1 MRSTSAR
8 ILKGLHEGFVLQVF
22 VDRGGRDPDT
32 YRLMTW
38 QVDEIEG
45 EPYLRTERAAEG
57 YRRGFSYAAA
67 DDLRMDGLIAW
78 LPNTGTNALHALTPA
93 GLVEAQALYGPI
105 AAKVLVKHE
114 AGAELVSPN
123 PDGTAAVPAGTMDV
137 PDFAEDDAAPTP

>member
-22 VDRGGRDPDT
+22 VDRGGREPDT

-45 EPYLRTERAAEG
+45 EPCLRTERVAED
-57 YRRGFSYAAA
+57 YHRGFSYAAA
-67 DDLRMDGLIAW
+67 DDLGMDALIAW

-93 GLVEAQALYGPI
+93 GLAEAQALCGPM
-105 AAKVLVKHE
+105 AARVFVKRE
-114 AGAELVSPN
+114 AGDELVSPR
-123 PDGTAAVPAGTMDV
+123 PDAAAVPAGTIDV
-137 PDFAEDDAAPTP
+137 PDLTEDDAAPTP